1 LTKEK
6 KVNYGDDITSQLRR
20 ARRLKWE
27 KQEEVRQNQ
36 EIELLVKKY
45 FLSPNLFIYLICTI
59 YNKLKKIN
67 ISFNY
72 PISRT

>member
-1 LTKEK
+1 MICPSLLAHNLTKEK

-36 EIELLVKKY
+36 EIGLLVNNNFFK
-45 FLSPNLFIYLICTI
+45 LLI
-59 YNKLKKIN
+59 IN
-67 ISFNY
+67 
-72 PISRT
+72 

>member
-1 LTKEK
+1 MLAHNLTKEK

-36 EIELLVKKY
+36 EIELLV
-45 FLSPNLFIYLICTI
+45 N
-59 YNKLKKIN
+59 KIN
-67 ISFNY
+67 KINSQMYYLTLINY
-72 PISRT
+72 ILLN

>member
-36 EIELLVKKY
+36 EIELLVIDIFWKY
-45 FLSPNLFIYLICTI
+45 III
-59 YNKLKKIN
+59 
-67 ISFNY
+67 Y
-72 PISRT
+72 PIS

>member
-1 LTKEK
+1 LLAHNLTKEK

-36 EIELLVKKY
+36 EIELLV
-45 FLSPNLFIYLICTI
+45 N
-59 YNKLKKIN
+59 KIN
-67 ISFNY
+67 KINSQMYYLTLINY
-72 PISRT
+72 ILLN

>member
-6 KVNYGDDITSQLRR
+6 KINYGDDITSQLRR

-36 EIELLVKKY
+36 EIELLVKESFISPKL
-45 FLSPNLFIYLICTI
+45 FLYLICI
-59 YNKLKKIN
+59 VNKKFN
-67 ISFNY
+67 ILFNY
-72 PISRT
+72 LISRT

>member
-1 LTKEK
+1 MLAHNLTKEK

-36 EIELLVKKY
+36 EIELLVNKIKSQMY
-45 FLSPNLFIYLICTI
+45 YLT
-59 YNKLKKIN
+59 LIN
-67 ISFNY
+67 YILLN
-72 PISRT
+72 

>member
-1 LTKEK
+1 VHYLFLAHNLTKEK

-36 EIELLVKKY
+36 EIELLV
-45 FLSPNLFIYLICTI
+45 
-59 YNKLKKIN
+59 NKID
-67 ISFNY
+67 S
-72 PISRT
+72 